1 MRRITNET
9 RRERRERG
17 VAMLTAL
24 VSLTALIA
32 AAALAIDAGMVF
44 VARTQAQ
51 NVSDAAA
58 LAAARN
64 LIDKTGPTVTLGAAE
79 AAALGVAGVNNAVDN
94 ASVTIDPNDL
104 VYGNWDLETETFDT
118 SVDLTDPDV
127 VTAVQV
133 TSYLTQAGP
142 NNPVPAFMARILG
155 LDHFDVSATAIAY
168 LGFAGKFNAGEV
180 DLPIAIDCCKLA
192 GSDCKQ
198 DYCAPGAPIINECPL
213 VENPYWAG
221 QTATCLE
228 FHNTAEQNACW
239 TNFESGNNSVNTA
252 DLSGIVRS
260 GNTFPISVENP
271 IHVDNGDKT
280 PVIGEIEERMSEL
293 PPYGEDEAIKD
304 YDGDGINDSWVVRL
318 PVVECQTDKNCA
330 QGDAMVVKGAV
341 CFEILEMT
349 VTPDKIIRGNFM
361 CPNHPRWIDCDLG
374 ITGSGG
380 LDFNIRADLPVLVQ

>member
-1 MRRITNET
+1 MQRITNDT
-9 RRERRERG
+9 RRERG
-17 VAMLTAL
+17 VAMLTVVVA
-24 VSLTALIA
+24 LTALFA

-58 LAAARN
+58 LAAAYN
-64 LIDKTGPTVTLGAAE
+64 LVDKTGPTVTLGAAE
-79 AAALGVAGVNNAVDN
+79 AAALGVAGVNNAVAN
-94 ASVTIDPNDL
+94 ASVNIDPNDI
-104 VYGNWDLETETFDT
+104 VYGNWDLETESFDT
-118 SVDLTDPDV
+118 GVDLGDPDV

-133 TSYLTQAGP
+133 TSYLTDAGP

-155 LDHFDVSATAIAY
+155 LDNFDVSATAIAY
-168 LGFAGKFNAGEV
+168 LGFAGSFNVGEV
-180 DLPIAIDCCKLA
+180 DLPIAIDCCQLA

-198 DYCAPGAPIINECPL
+198 DYCAAGAPIINECPL
-213 VENPYWAG
+213 VENPYWVG

-252 DLSGIVRS
+252 DLTGIVRDR
-260 GNTFPISVENP
+260 NTYPISVEEP

-280 PVIGEIEERMSEL
+280 PVIGEIEERMMEL
-293 PPYGEDEAIKD
+293 PPYSEDEAIKD

-318 PVVECQTDKNCA
+318 PVVECQTDLNCA
-330 QGDAMVVKGAV
+330 GGNAMRVVGAV

-361 CPNHPRWIDCDLG
+361 CDTHPRWSECDLG